1 MPAIINKIVH
11 FCVLNNIRSI
21 SQDNKRIYLP
31 LFKDNFIVFHETR
44 VKSVG
49 LFQIRT
55 LKALSVCNHL
65 T

>member
-11 FCVLNNIRSI
+11 FCELNNIRSI
-21 SQDNKRIYLP
+21 SQDNKKIYFP
-31 LFKDNFIVFHETR
+31 LFKVNLIVFRGTR
-44 VKSVG
+44 VKSDG

-55 LKALSVCNHL
+55 LKTLNVYKHL